1 MPTWKLFL
9 TINLL
14 LLGLTLAPLPV
25 RSDCGP
31 LGQPNLNTYTFLQP
45 ILADP
50 SAPGTPYFLDY
61 EVLYEEYGRQS
72 YNQVVANVQE
82 WQERFCNEVSVD
94 DIYDLVYKAS
104 IYDVRELVNSVNNRR
119 LPLPINL
126 RGNGF
131 ARYIKDTGC
140 DETAV
145 YLVFAKECEPYVVEY
160 DAWELRE
167 DNEDRMRNLIERG
180 RRAFMDTESYYI
192 RLRYAYQLI
201 RLAHYL
207 RDYELTV
214 QLYDYLMPKI
224 DNDPSIIEYWIM
236 GHYAGALLA
245 QGKNV
250 EASYLY
256 SLIFENS
263 VGKRESA
270 LQSFSL
276 KSEEDWKNCLLL
288 CKTDEERATIHAL
301 RAYARDSKPLDD
313 MKAIYALD
321 PDSHHLDVL
330 LIKELKRLEKNLLGL
345 SFNPQKRENQS
356 FYNIPRPGMGQYV
369 ISFQDFVR
377 RHNQTGK
384 PANAVLWTM
393 AEGYLEAIAGDY
405 YAAQKI
411 LAKAAKLKMS
421 DKMREQLAAMQIV
434 AQVAAFQTVNEEV
447 ETEIAR
453 IKFDDATYERFPDF
467 KRFISDKMSQ
477 LYRESGQEGKLF
489 LQQHNLTDL
498 KVNPQI
504 AVIDELLNVANAE
517 RQNRF
522 ERDLLRKTDGTS
534 MRNDLIDI
542 KATYLMS
549 RGEIVAALETFREID
564 ESRWES
570 YGLYNPFEA
579 HLIDCINCGN
589 RDSLTLYSKPAIIQ
603 RIRELEYKALADR
616 EKGAIYFYQIGLA
629 YYNMSYFGYAWK
641 TTDYFRSG
649 TSINNRR
656 RSAGGVVP
664 TWQFDYGNRENFN
677 TQLAEEYFRKTIQL
691 AKNKEL
697 AATAAFMAAKCEQAQ
712 NYVAGEAR
720 TYRYFNLLL
729 EEYADTKFYQKAIEE
744 CRHFASYSAR

>member
-14 LLGLTLAPLPV
+14 ILGLVSAPLQM

-31 LGQPNLNTYTFLQP
+31 LGQPGLNTYTFLQP
-45 ILADP
+45 ILVDP
-50 SAPGTPYFLDY
+50 SAPGAPYFLDF

-72 YNQVVANVQE
+72 YNQVVANAQE
-82 WQERFCNEVSVD
+82 WQERFCHEASID
-94 DIYDLVYKAS
+94 DIYELVYKTS
-104 IYDVRELVNSVNNRR
+104 VYDVRELLKAINNRR
-119 LPLPINL
+119 LPLPVNL

-131 ARYIKDTGC
+131 AAYIKNIGC
-140 DETAV
+140 TETAA
-145 YLVFAKECEPYVVEY
+145 YLVFAKECEPFVVEY

-167 DNEDRMRNLIERG
+167 DNEERMRSLIERG

-201 RLAHYL
+201 RMAHYL
-207 RDYELTV
+207 RDYELAV
-214 QLYDYLMPKI
+214 QLYGYLMPKI
-224 DNDPSIIEYWIM
+224 DNDPSIIDYWIM

-276 KSEEDWKNCLLL
+276 KSEEEWKACLLL

-301 RAYARDSKPLDD
+301 RAHAKDSKPLED
-313 MKAIYALD
+313 MRAISALD

-345 SFNPQKRENQS
+345 SFNSQKRQNQQI
-356 FYNIPRPGMGQYV
+356 YNVPTPGIGQYV
-369 ISFQDFVR
+369 IDFQEFVR
-377 RHNQTGK
+377 RHNRSRH
-384 PANAVLWTM
+384 PSNEVLWTI
-393 AEGYLEAIAGDY
+393 AEGYLETIAGDH
-405 YAAQKI
+405 YAARKI
-411 LAKAAKLKMS
+411 LAKAAELKMS
-421 DKMREQLAAMQIV
+421 EKMREQLAALQV
-434 AQVAAFQTVNEEV
+434 VTQVAAYQTVDEEV

-453 IKFDDATYERFPDF
+453 IKFDNATYGRFPDL
-467 KRFISDKMSQ
+467 KLLIADKMSQ
-477 LYRESGQEGKLF
+477 LYREAGQEGKLF
-489 LQQHNLTDL
+489 LQQHDLTDL
-498 KVNPQI
+498 KVNPQLE
-504 AVIDELLNVANAE
+504 VINELLEVANE
-517 RQNRF
+517 DRLNRF
-522 ERDLLRKTDGTS
+522 ERDLLRKADGTS
-534 MRNDLIDI
+534 MRNDLLDI

-549 RGEIVAALETFREID
+549 RGEIVAALETFRQIG

-579 HLIDCINCGN
+579 RLIDCINCGN

-616 EKGAIYFYQIGLA
+616 DQGAIYFYQIGLA
-629 YYNMSYFGYAWK
+629 YYNMSYFGYAWNA
-641 TTDYFRSG
+641 TDYFRSG

-656 RSAGGVVP
+656 RSASGVVP

-677 TQLAEEYFRKTIQL
+677 TQIAEEYFRKTIQL
-691 AKNKEL
+691 ARNKEL

-712 NYVAGEAR
+712 NYVAGEER
-720 TYRYFNLLL
+720 SYQYFDLLRK
-729 EEYADTKFYQKAIEE
+729 EYTDTRFYQKAIEE
-744 CRHFASYSAR
+744 CRHFAAYTDR